1 MKHLVTI
8 MVDGQPMEATI
19 RLGEDATEDADATG
33 EAVALSAEAPA
44 SNTKE
49 RIVKFEQELTQL
61 KAELK

>member
-19 RLGEDATEDADATG
+19 RLGEDATEDADAIG
-33 EAVALSAEAPA
+33 EAVALNAEAPA
-44 SNTKE
+44 SSTEEHIAKL
-49 RIVKFEQELTQL
+49 EQELTQL